1 MLEKREPYRGKDIY
15 LTLDLGLQK
24 HIYSQVKGKEGAIVV
39 MNPKN
44 GDILAFVSF
53 PGYNTNLFT
62 KSISNKNYNEL
73 IESPGRPLI
82 NRVIAGQYPPGST
95 IKPFVGL
102 VALEQNIIDPEKLVY
117 CNGSYILGKHKRP
130 FRCWKKEGHGKVD
143 LSFSITQSCDVFF
156 YRVSEL
162 TGIDLISEHL
172 YKFGFGNKTYVDLYG
187 EQTGLIPD
195 RAWKLKTKQLP
206 WYPGETLNI
215 GIGQGYFLATPMQLT
230 LGTSVLAGNGTTYL
244 PHLLLGSKNKTSGE
258 FLNYKTS
265 ENKFEADI
273 ENQDYLDI
281 IQHAMWRVVNE
292 KGVGTASHLGK
303 IRNIEIAGK
312 TGTSQVYNLDKGKT
326 GIKKLQDHA
335 LFISYAPFNDPE
347 IVVTVVV
354 EHGGSGSGTAA
365 PIAKSI
371 INYYFKNREQAS
383 LQ

>member
-1 MLEKREPYRGKDIY
+1 M
-15 LTLDLGLQK
+15 
-24 HIYSQVKGKEGAIVV
+24 
-39 MNPKN
+39 
-44 GDILAFVSF
+44 
-53 PGYNTNLFT
+53 
-62 KSISNKNYNEL
+62 
-73 IESPGRPLI
+73 
-82 NRVIAGQYPPGST
+82 
-95 IKPFVGL
+95 
-102 VALEQNIIDPEKLVY
+102 
-117 CNGSYILGKHKRP
+117 
-130 FRCWKKEGHGKVD
+130 
-143 LSFSITQSCDVFF
+143 
-156 YRVSEL
+156 
-162 TGIDLISEHL
+162 
-172 YKFGFGNKTYVDLYG
+172 
-187 EQTGLIPD
+187 
-195 RAWKLKTKQLP
+195 P

-292 KGVGTASHLGK
+292 KRVGTASHLGK

-326 GIKKLQDHA
+326 GTKKLQDHA

-354 EHGGSGSGTAA
+354 ENGGSGSGTAA

-371 INYYFKNREQAS
+371 INYYFKNQKQAS